1 MLNYCASCM
10 VKQTN
15 LVKEKTYKQ
24 FNFVKLDDITFVQI
38 NDTLLFH
45 LNNNKEHTLFYMTL
59 TFTTGH

>member
-1 MLNYCASCM
+1 M